1 MPRRRLSR
9 SDRSLFR
16 DDRPARA
23 PQLFGDSEQLH
34 RSASVPLP
42 SFQGV
47 PMTSF
52 LGHINRA
59 ELLKAWKSSGVAF
72 LVVTAV
78 VAGLQYAQGVLANDG
93 ANSILAGLGAA
104 LISQLVGQLKALRD
118 GLPPPPPI
126 SPKS

>member
-1 MPRRRLSR
+1 
-9 SDRSLFR
+9 
-16 DDRPARA
+16 
-23 PQLFGDSEQLH
+23 
-34 RSASVPLP
+34 
-42 SFQGV
+42 
-47 PMTSF
+47 MTSF
-52 LGHINRA
+52 LGYINRA

-72 LVVTAV
+72 LAVTAV

-118 GLPPPPPI
+118 GLPPPPTI

>member
-1 MPRRRLSR
+1 MSRRRLSR

-16 DDRPARA
+16 GDRPARE
-23 PQLFGDSEQLH
+23 PQLFGGSEQLH
-34 RSASVPLP
+34 GSASVPLP

-52 LGHINRA
+52 LGYINRA